1 MYSSNLKR
9 FLSTSKES
17 LLFCAKKRGWTYHGC
32 KSTGAC

>member
-17 LLFCAKKRGWTYHGC
+17 LLFCAKKRGVDISWL
-32 KSTGAC
+32 